1 MVQKNNLCSTPKVH
15 GGEKNVDIYKLFKSD
30 SQKTKRQ
37 QREEENKEQDSYQQ
51 DRCNLVQTDSLIYTV
66 QSQTLILH
74 HFQACSYCEQ
84 FI

>member
-1 MVQKNNLCSTPKVH
+1 MILKKPKDNKQ
-15 GGEKNVDIYKLFKSD
+15 E
-30 SQKTKRQ
+30 

-66 QSQTLILH
+66 QSQTFTFH
-74 HFQACSYCEQ
+74 HLQARSHCEQ